1 MSKAPITKVPSPV
14 GGGGLGWGRLY
25 RTAMDAL
32 YRFCVI
38 VAGGALVLI
47 SAVIPWGVFTRYVLN
62 SAASWPEPMAILL
75 TIVLTFFGAAACYRA
90 GTHMSVSVL
99 VRVMPLPLRRV
110 IEPFAE
116 GLVALVGLFMV
127 IWGARLVDATWHQS
141 IAEFPSLSVGLTY
154 LPIPVGWRHNAAV
167 RCRAPADRAPAA
179 GRRTDAA
186 LRRVHSRPM
195 EILIVVGTLLVCFAL
210 GVPIAYALGLGA
222 LAGAYWIG
230 IPLEA
235 VMLQVSSGV
244 SKFAMLTIPFF
255 VLAGAIMAEG
265 GMARRLVAF
274 ANVLVGLVRV
284 RGGLSAVNVLATT
297 FLSGISGS
305 AVADTSA
312 IGSVMIP
319 QMERTGYPRVF
330 ATNVTIS
337 ASVQA
342 LLVPPSHNAVI
353 YSLATGGT
361 ISIISLFMAGVMP
374 GLLLGASLVVLCLV
388 IAYRNGHPRGETV
401 PLREAAK
408 IAIDALWG
416 LVTLAIILGGILGG
430 IFTAIEAGAVACI
443 WAFFVTMFI
452 YRDYRWRDLPEL
464 IHRTMRTVAM
474 VMTLIAFASSVGYVM
489 ALMQVPARVTA
500 LLLTLSSDKNVIL
513 FLINILLLVLGCLL
527 DMAPSILIVT
537 PILLPVVMKFGVD
550 PVHFGMIMLLNLGI
564 GLCHPP
570 VGAILFV
577 GCAVGRVT
585 IEQVVREI
593 WPFYGVMFFVLM
605 LVTYI
610 PSVSLWLP
618 RILGL

>member
-1 MSKAPITKVPSPV
+1 
-14 GGGGLGWGRLY
+14 
-25 RTAMDAL
+25 
-32 YRFCVI
+32 
-38 VAGGALVLI
+38 
-47 SAVIPWGVFTRYVLN
+47 
-62 SAASWPEPMAILL
+62 
-75 TIVLTFFGAAACYRA
+75 
-90 GTHMSVSVL
+90 
-99 VRVMPLPLRRV
+99 
-110 IEPFAE
+110 
-116 GLVALVGLFMV
+116 
-127 IWGARLVDATWHQS
+127 
-141 IAEFPSLSVGLTY
+141 
-154 LPIPVGWRHNAAV
+154 
-167 RCRAPADRAPAA
+167 
-179 GRRTDAA
+179 
-186 LRRVHSRPM
+186 M
-195 EILIVVGTLLVCFAL
+195 EILIVIASLFVCFAL
-210 GVPIAYALGLGA
+210 GVPIAYALGLAA

-274 ANVLVGLVRV
+274 ANVLVGMVRV

-319 QMERTGYPRVF
+319 QMEKTGYPRVF

-361 ISIISLFMAGVMP
+361 ISIISLFMAGVAP
-374 GLLLGASLVVLCLV
+374 GLLLGASLVVLCLAL
-388 IAYRNGHPRGETV
+388 AYRDGHPRGEIV
-401 PLREAAK
+401 SFREAVK

-430 IFTAIEAGAVACI
+430 VFTAIEAGAVACL

-452 YRDYRWRDLPEL
+452 YRDYRWRELPQL
-464 IHRTMRTVAM
+464 VHRTMRTVAM
-474 VMTLIAFASSVGYVM
+474 VMTLIAFAASVGYVM
-489 ALMQVPARVTA
+489 ALMQVPAKVTA
-500 LLLTLSSDKNVIL
+500 MLLTLSSDKNVIL
-513 FLINILLLVLGCLL
+513 LLINVLLLVLGCLL
-527 DMAPSILIVT
+527 DMAPSILICT
-537 PILLPVVMKFGVD
+537 PILLPVVVKFGVD

-593 WPFYGVMFFVLM
+593 WPFYAVMFIVLM

-610 PSVSLWLP
+610 PSISLWLP
-618 RILGL
+618 RLLSL

>member
-1 MSKAPITKVPSPV
+1 
-14 GGGGLGWGRLY
+14 
-25 RTAMDAL
+25 
-32 YRFCVI
+32 
-38 VAGGALVLI
+38 
-47 SAVIPWGVFTRYVLN
+47 
-62 SAASWPEPMAILL
+62 
-75 TIVLTFFGAAACYRA
+75 
-90 GTHMSVSVL
+90 
-99 VRVMPLPLRRV
+99 
-110 IEPFAE
+110 
-116 GLVALVGLFMV
+116 
-127 IWGARLVDATWHQS
+127 
-141 IAEFPSLSVGLTY
+141 
-154 LPIPVGWRHNAAV
+154 
-167 RCRAPADRAPAA
+167 
-179 GRRTDAA
+179 
-186 LRRVHSRPM
+186 M
-195 EILIVVGTLLVCFAL
+195 EILIVIASLFVCFAL
-210 GVPIAYALGLGA
+210 GVPIAYALGLSA
-222 LAGAYWIG
+222 LAGAYSIG

-274 ANVLVGLVRV
+274 ANALVGLVRV

-319 QMERTGYPRVF
+319 QMEKTGYPRVF

-361 ISIISLFMAGVMP
+361 ISIISLFMAGVAP
-374 GLLLGASLVVLCLV
+374 GLLLGASLIVLCLV
-388 IAYRNGHPRGETV
+388 LAYRDGHPRGETV
-401 PLREAAK
+401 ALREALK

-430 IFTAIEAGAVACI
+430 VFTAIEAGAVACL

-452 YRDYRWRDLPEL
+452 YRDYRWRELPQL
-464 IHRTMRTVAM
+464 VHRTMRTVAM

-500 LLLTLSSDKNVIL
+500 VLLTLSSDKNVIL
-513 FLINILLLVLGCLL
+513 LLINVLLLVLGCLL
-527 DMAPSILIVT
+527 DMAPSILICT
-537 PILLPVVMKFGVD
+537 QILLPVVVKFGVD

-593 WPFYGVMFFVLM
+593 WPFYAVMFIVLM

-610 PSVSLWLP
+610 PSISLWLP
-618 RILGL
+618 RLLSL

>member
-1 MSKAPITKVPSPV
+1 
-14 GGGGLGWGRLY
+14 
-25 RTAMDAL
+25 
-32 YRFCVI
+32 
-38 VAGGALVLI
+38 
-47 SAVIPWGVFTRYVLN
+47 
-62 SAASWPEPMAILL
+62 
-75 TIVLTFFGAAACYRA
+75 
-90 GTHMSVSVL
+90 
-99 VRVMPLPLRRV
+99 
-110 IEPFAE
+110 
-116 GLVALVGLFMV
+116 
-127 IWGARLVDATWHQS
+127 
-141 IAEFPSLSVGLTY
+141 
-154 LPIPVGWRHNAAV
+154 
-167 RCRAPADRAPAA
+167 
-179 GRRTDAA
+179 
-186 LRRVHSRPM
+186 M
-195 EILIVVGTLLVCFAL
+195 EILVVVGTLLVCFAL

-274 ANVLVGLVRV
+274 ANVLVGLVRI

-353 YSLATGGT
+353 YSLATGGA

-374 GLLLGASLVVLCLV
+374 GLLLGASLILLCLV
-388 IAYRNGHPRGETV
+388 LAYRNGHPRGESV
-401 PLREAAK
+401 PLREAVRVAV
-408 IAIDALWG
+408 DALWG

-430 IFTAIEAGAVACI
+430 VFTAIEAGAIACI

-464 IHRTMRTVAM
+464 VHRTTRTVAM

-577 GCAVGRVT
+577 GCAVSRVT

-593 WPFYGVMFFVLM
+593 WPFYAVMFLVLM

-618 RILGL
+618 RVLSL

>member
-1 MSKAPITKVPSPV
+1 
-14 GGGGLGWGRLY
+14 
-25 RTAMDAL
+25 
-32 YRFCVI
+32 
-38 VAGGALVLI
+38 
-47 SAVIPWGVFTRYVLN
+47 
-62 SAASWPEPMAILL
+62 
-75 TIVLTFFGAAACYRA
+75 
-90 GTHMSVSVL
+90 
-99 VRVMPLPLRRV
+99 
-110 IEPFAE
+110 
-116 GLVALVGLFMV
+116 
-127 IWGARLVDATWHQS
+127 
-141 IAEFPSLSVGLTY
+141 
-154 LPIPVGWRHNAAV
+154 
-167 RCRAPADRAPAA
+167 
-179 GRRTDAA
+179 
-186 LRRVHSRPM
+186 M
-195 EILIVVGTLLVCFAL
+195 EILIVVATLIICFAI

-274 ANVLVGLVRV
+274 ANVLVGMVRI

-319 QMERTGYPRVF
+319 QMEKTGYPRVF

-361 ISIISLFMAGVMP
+361 ISIISLFMAGVAP

-388 IAYRNGHPRGETV
+388 LAYRNGHPRGETV
-401 PLREAAK
+401 RLREAVK
-408 IAIDALWG
+408 IAIDAFWG

-430 IFTAIEAGAVACI
+430 VFTAIEAGAVACL

-452 YRDYRWRDLPEL
+452 YRDYRWRDLPQL

-474 VMTLIAFASSVGYVM
+474 VMALIAFASSVGYVM

-513 FLINILLLVLGCLL
+513 LLINILLLVLGCLL

-593 WPFYGVMFFVLM
+593 WPFYAVMFFVLM

-610 PSVSLWLP
+610 PSISLWLP
-618 RILGL
+618 RMLSL

>member
-1 MSKAPITKVPSPV
+1 ME
-14 GGGGLGWGRLY
+14 
-25 RTAMDAL
+25 
-32 YRFCVI
+32 
-38 VAGGALVLI
+38 VLI
-47 SAVIPWGVFTRYVLN
+47 VI
-62 SAASWPEPMAILL
+62 A
-75 TIVLTFFGAAACYRA
+75 
-90 GTHMSVSVL
+90 
-99 VRVMPLPLRRV
+99 
-110 IEPFAE
+110 
-116 GLVALVGLFMV
+116 GLF
-127 IWGARLVDATWHQS
+127 
-141 IAEFPSLSVGLTY
+141 
-154 LPIPVGWRHNAAV
+154 
-167 RCRAPADRAPAA
+167 
-179 GRRTDAA
+179 
-186 LRRVHSRPM
+186 
-195 EILIVVGTLLVCFAL
+195 VCFAL

-274 ANVLVGLVRV
+274 ANVLVGIVRV

-319 QMERTGYPRVF
+319 QMEKTGYPRVF

-361 ISIISLFMAGVMP
+361 ISIISLFMAGVDP

-388 IAYRNGHPRGETV
+388 LAYRNGHPRGETV
-401 PLREAAK
+401 ALREAFK

-430 IFTAIEAGAVACI
+430 VFTAIEAGAVACL

-452 YRDYRWRDLPEL
+452 YRDYRWRELPQL
-464 IHRTMRTVAM
+464 IHNTMRTVAM
-474 VMTLIAFASSVGYVM
+474 VMALIAFAASVGYVM

-513 FLINILLLVLGCLL
+513 LLINVLLLVLGCLL
-527 DMAPSILIVT
+527 DMAPSILICT
-537 PILLPVVMKFGVD
+537 PILLPVVVKFGVD

-570 VGAILFV
+570 VGSILFV

-593 WPFYGVMFFVLM
+593 WPFYAVMFIVLM

-610 PSVSLWLP
+610 PSLSLWLP
-618 RILGL
+618 RALSL

>member
-1 MSKAPITKVPSPV
+1 
-14 GGGGLGWGRLY
+14 
-25 RTAMDAL
+25 MDV
-32 YRFCVI
+32 F
-38 VAGGALVLI
+38 VLL
-47 SAVIPWGVFTRYVLN
+47 AT
-62 SAASWPEPMAILL
+62 M
-75 TIVLTFFGAAACYRA
+75 FF
-90 GTHMSVSVL
+90 
-99 VRVMPLPLRRV
+99 
-110 IEPFAE
+110 
-116 GLVALVGLFMV
+116 
-127 IWGARLVDATWHQS
+127 
-141 IAEFPSLSVGLTY
+141 
-154 LPIPVGWRHNAAV
+154 
-167 RCRAPADRAPAA
+167 
-179 GRRTDAA
+179 
-186 LRRVHSRPM
+186 
-195 EILIVVGTLLVCFAL
+195 CFAI
-210 GVPIAYALGLGA
+210 GVPIAYSLA
-222 LAGAYWIG
+222 LAAIAAGLWIG

-235 VMLQVSSGV
+235 VMLKISDGV
-244 SKFAMLTIPFF
+244 SKVAMLTIPFF

-274 ANVLVGLVRV
+274 ANALVGLVRV

-319 QMERTGYPRVF
+319 QMEKTGYPRVF

-361 ISIISLFMAGVMP
+361 ISIISLFMAGVAP
-374 GLLLGASLVVLCLV
+374 GLLLGASLIVLCLV
-388 IAYRNGHPRGETV
+388 IAYRDSHPRGETV
-401 PLREAAK
+401 ALREALK

-430 IFTAIEAGAVACI
+430 VFTAIEAGAVACL

-452 YRDYRWRDLPEL
+452 YRDYRWRELPQL
-464 IHRTMRTVAM
+464 VHRTMRTVAM

-500 LLLTLSSDKNVIL
+500 VLLTLSSDKNVIL
-513 FLINILLLVLGCLL
+513 LLINVLLLVLGCLL
-527 DMAPSILIVT
+527 DMAPSILICT
-537 PILLPVVMKFGVD
+537 PILLPVVVKFGVD

-593 WPFYGVMFFVLM
+593 WPFYAVMFIVLM

-610 PSVSLWLP
+610 PSISLWLP
-618 RILGL
+618 RLLSL